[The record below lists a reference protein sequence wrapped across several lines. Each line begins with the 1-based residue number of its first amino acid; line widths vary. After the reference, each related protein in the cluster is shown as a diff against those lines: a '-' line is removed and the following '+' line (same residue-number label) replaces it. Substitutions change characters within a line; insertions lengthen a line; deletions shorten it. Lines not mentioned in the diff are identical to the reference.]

1 VKKTALAGAE
11 LATALATGLATGIL
25 LLAGCGATTDDAST
39 DDGSTDAHSSSSA
52 PTSTSTGSSA
62 PSSSSASSASPAG
75 PARCTIDDLKVT
87 LGPAEGAAGSTFLPV
102 RLTNSSSRPGRTG
115 GFGGVSLVISPRS
128 EPVGAPAD
136 RVQQGTAKPIVLKP
150 GGRAEAT
157 LRITEAGSFSAAK
170 CRPTPTQGLRVYPP
184 NETHA
189 AYVPHRATACASKT
203 VHLLE
208 LRPYQAG

>member
-1 VKKTALAGAE
+1 
-11 LATALATGLATGIL
+11 
-25 LLAGCGATTDDAST
+25 
-39 DDGSTDAHSSSSA
+39 
-52 PTSTSTGSSA
+52 
-62 PSSSSASSASPAG
+62 
-75 PARCTIDDLKVT
+75 VT

-102 RLTNSSSRPGRTG
+102 RLTNTSGEACRTG

-150 GGRAEAT
+150 GGHADAT
-157 LRITEAGSFSAAK
+157 LRITEAGNFSAAK

-189 AYVPHRATACASKT
+189 AFVPHRSTACESTK